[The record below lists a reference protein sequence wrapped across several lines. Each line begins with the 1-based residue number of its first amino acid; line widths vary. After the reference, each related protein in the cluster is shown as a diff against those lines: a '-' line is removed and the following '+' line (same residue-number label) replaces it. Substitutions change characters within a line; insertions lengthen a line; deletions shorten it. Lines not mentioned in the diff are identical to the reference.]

1 MLDSSVKESLAYGVW
16 RVCGLFSFHWDLVNS
31 RYQDTEPA
39 ALILTTA
46 LVTYIGQRLLRRLIY
61 GEGFVP
67 NGKRGLLATVR
78 GLPIV
83 RDYVQQRLDRVS
95 VDIERS
101 LNKHYGNCRFILE
114 LPDKAWTPEAILEEM
129 ARNDALCPEGW
140 NKGVVSGAVY
150 TEHDSRLDALMVSV
164 YERHL
169 RTNPL
174 HSDVFIGVRK
184 MEAEVIR
191 WCCNLFHGG
200 PDSCGS
206 MASGGTESLILACKA
221 YRDYGYHEKGIAYP
235 EIIVPATAHAGFDK
249 AGQYLRI
256 KVVHVPVDPD
266 TMRVDPRKM
275 KAAIT
280 SNTILL
286 VGSCPQ
292 FPHGSIDPIQ
302 EIAELGLKY
311 RIPVHVDACLGGFL
325 VAFMEEAGFSVPP
338 FDFRLPGVTSI
349 SADTHKYGF
358 TPKGSSVVLYQSRKY
373 HHYQFSVST
382 DWPGGVYCTPT
393 VSGSRSGAVV
403 ACTWASLLYYSRQG
417 YVEATRKIITT
428 TRYIEH
434 ELRKISGLKL
444 LGSPDVSV
452 VAVGSDEL
460 DPFQLLEKLVERGW
474 NLNPLQYPAG
484 FHLCV
489 TLLHVSENVADRFL
503 KDMRQCTADILRAP
517 RKPSSGQAAIYG
529 LAQSIPDRSVVEELA
544 HAYIDAC
551 YSTRGSSSS

>member
-1 MLDSSVKESLAYGVW
+1 MHRLWRRTRALSLPSV
-16 RVCGLFSFHWDLVNS
+16 
-31 RYQDTEPA
+31 Q
-39 ALILTTA
+39 
-46 LVTYIGQRLLRRLIY
+46 
-61 GEGFVP
+61 
-67 NGKRGLLATVR
+67 
-78 GLPIV
+78 
-83 RDYVQQRLDRVS
+83 
-95 VDIERS
+95 
-101 LNKHYGNCRFILE
+101 
-114 LPDKAWTPEAILEEM
+114 
-129 ARNDALCPEGW
+129 
-140 NKGVVSGAVY
+140 
-150 TEHDSRLDALMVSV
+150 
-164 YERHL
+164 
-169 RTNPL
+169 
-174 HSDVFIGVRK
+174 
-184 MEAEVIR
+184 
-191 WCCNLFHGG
+191 
-200 PDSCGS
+200 
-206 MASGGTESLILACKA
+206 
-221 YRDYGYHEKGIAYP
+221 
-235 EIIVPATAHAGFDK
+235 
-249 AGQYLRI
+249 
-256 KVVHVPVDPD
+256 
-266 TMRVDPRKM
+266 
-275 KAAIT
+275 
-280 SNTILL
+280 L

-325 VAFMEEAGFSVPP
+325 VAFMEEAGFSMPP

-393 VSGSRSGAVV
+393 MSGSRSGAVV

-428 TRYIEH
+428 TRYIEQ
-434 ELRKISGLKL
+434 ELRKIPGVKL

-503 KDMRQCTADILRAP
+503 KDMRQCTADILQAP
-517 RKPSSGQAAIYG
+517 RKPSSGQVKVWGPHGALAVSRQCLPYKG
-529 LAQSIPDRSVVEELA
+529 LPTSDRYRSRLIASALSI
-544 HAYIDAC
+544 
-551 YSTRGSSSS
+551 GSAKAGRAL